1 MRLINY
7 AKEAAKLEKQI
18 ARKEQELEDARAL
31 RFAPE
36 YYHDY
41 QKMQALD
48 EQIDEIHNEI
58 EHLLAL
64 WETYSEQIDH

>member
-1 MRLINY
+1 MI
-7 AKEAAKLEKQI
+7 I
-18 ARKEQELEDARAL
+18 RKCR
-31 RFAPE
+31 
-36 YYHDY
+36 H
-41 QKMQALD
+41 